1 MINSINKKTIL
12 IAKNLINILI
22 IGLIVLSIFN
32 IQKNAITKSVPIPG
46 GDAYQYFVTAYNL
59 AQYNVHS
66 YDQSNKPEP
75 SFYREPLFPFF
86 LSLGYR
92 FLGLNDN
99 VRLDCLF
106 NQTKECSKY
115 LYAGKYLN
123 YLYFILMIV
132 IAYFFLRELK
142 INKTISLISILIIS
156 NNPLIIMYID
166 QYLTEVLS
174 SLLFIISSFCIYK
187 IFIYKNLEL
196 KKVIIISL
204 LFSLLIMTKFIYFFT
219 IYACV
224 ILIIFIYL
232 SKFLLAKQ
240 KNSIE
245 LNAAFNLKQ
254 VFTFLVIVFLIPT
267 MWKIRN
273 YQEIGFFE
281 LSPRGYAGAI
291 MQRLEY
297 ITMTEEEKMAGHI
310 LYMVE
315 SDFRSEKLK
324 NIDPK
329 NLERFDLS
337 CDNLEN
343 WYCKAFSNESQVL
356 SRVDP
361 LNRKLFYE
369 IKRES
374 INVLLENFKK
384 HLYLTPLFLQ
394 RGSLEVINGLPP
406 NDKSLKILFYR
417 YLHVFNYI
425 LMFFGIL
432 YAILNKNF
440 LLFILSIPLIYH
452 YSIYSLLTH
461 FEPRYSILTLNYIF
475 IFNLIIMDT
484 IVRKTKWNLIKKK

>member
-1 MINSINKKTIL
+1 MLNNINKKAIF
-12 IAKNLINILI
+12 IPSNLINILI
-22 IGLIVLSIFN
+22 IGLIVFSVLN
-32 IQKNAITKSVPIPG
+32 IQKNSITNSVPIPG

-59 AQYNVHS
+59 AQHNVHS

-99 VRLDCLF
+99 VNLDCLF
-106 NQTKECSKY
+106 NQINECNKY

-123 YLYFILMIV
+123 YLYFILILF
-132 IAYFFLRELK
+132 IAYFFLKEFK
-142 INKTISLISILIIS
+142 INKTISLISILIMS
-156 NNPLIIMYID
+156 NNPLIITYIND
-166 QYLTEVLS
+166 YLTEVLS

-187 IFIYKNLEL
+187 IFIYKNIES
-196 KKVIIISL
+196 KKIIILSL

-219 IYACV
+219 IYACAIF
-224 ILIIFIYL
+224 ILLIYL
-232 SKFLLAKQ
+232 SKFLINKQ
-240 KNSIE
+240 KNSLE
-245 LNAAFNLKQ
+245 LNEAFNLKQ
-254 VFTFLVIVFLIPT
+254 VFIFLVIVFLIPT

-273 YQEIGFFE
+273 YQEIGYFE

-297 ITMTEEEKMAGHI
+297 ITMTEEEKKAGHI
-310 LYMVE
+310 LYMVKG
-315 SDFRSEKLK
+315 DIRSEMLK
-324 NIDPK
+324 KIDPK

-343 WYCKAFSNESQVL
+343 WYCKAFSDESQVL

-361 LNRKLFYE
+361 MNRKLFYE

-374 INVLLENFKK
+374 INVLLENFRK
-384 HLYLTPLFLQ
+384 HFYLSPLFLQ
-394 RGSLEVINGLPP
+394 RGSLEVINGLPD
-406 NDKSLKILFYR
+406 NNSIKTLFYR
-417 YLHVFNYI
+417 YFHVINYI

-432 YAILNKNF
+432 YSALKRNF
-440 LLFILSIPLIYH
+440 LLFILSLPLIYH

-475 IFNLIIMDT
+475 IFNLILIDT
-484 IVRKTKWNLIKKK
+484 IVRKLKWNLIKKK